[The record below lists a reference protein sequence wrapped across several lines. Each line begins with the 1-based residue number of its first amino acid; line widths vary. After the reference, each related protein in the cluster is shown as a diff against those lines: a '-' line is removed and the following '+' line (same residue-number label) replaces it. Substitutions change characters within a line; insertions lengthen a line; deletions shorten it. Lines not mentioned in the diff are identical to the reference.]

1 MYRVEIID
9 QDEGNGGFRTDD
21 NLVWAICGANLG
33 ASAIT
38 SAALVVGV
46 LAWAIFEEQLAPDEA
61 KAARELID
69 CIGVPTNMT
78 ELVELAD
85 MP

>member
-1 MYRVEIID
+1 MYRVWIID
-9 QDEGNGGFRTDD
+9 QDEDKGGLRTDD
-21 NLVWAICGANLG
+21 NLVLAICGANRG

-46 LAWAIFEEQLAPDEA
+46 LAWAIAEEQLAPDEA

-69 CIGVPTNMT
+69 RIGVPQNMK

-85 MP
+85 MT